1 MSHLLTRLDDVEL
14 DVEGRASTG
23 TSGKAYSYRIN
34 NTYNS
39 GSFGYASPLNAPFYN
54 GTSSSVYEQINTG
67 GFIGLQDSSELVV
80 LRSGTNALYW
90 WDNLTLPAGR
100 WLIRGTYAG
109 SLSGSTEG
117 YLQWQIDSSG
127 TPIGPKALYSAT
139 EAGGA
144 LAWGVLDTA
153 TAVKLRLRF
162 VGSGSFY
169 RAVGSAHQMCS
180 ISVSA
185 F

>member
-1 MSHLLTRLDDVEL
+1 MSHLLTRLDDIEL
-14 DVEGRASTG
+14 DVEGRASVG
-23 TSGKAYSYRIN
+23 ASGKAYSYRIN
-34 NTYNS
+34 NSYGT

-54 GTSSSVYEQINTG
+54 GVSSSVYDQINTG

-80 LRSGTNALYW
+80 LRSGTPAIYW
-90 WDNLTLPAGR
+90 WDNVTVPAGR

-109 SLSGSTEG
+109 NLSGSPEG
-117 YLQWQIDSSG
+117 YLQWQLDSSG
-127 TPIGPKALYSAT
+127 TPIGPRALYSAT
-139 EAGGA
+139 QAGGA
-144 LAWGVLDTA
+144 LAWGVLDTT

-169 RAVGSAHQMCS
+169 RAFDGAHQMCT